1 MKKRLFI
8 FGVCLCVAG
17 RLIAQDVHF
26 MMQHEK
32 TTMKSSVHGS
42 NGIPLK
48 LKTNLLYDALHVP
61 NLSAELGLGKNMSI
75 GLDYWYTWFDSNP
88 THNYWR
94 SYGGGIGIRR
104 YFGRQSYRQS
114 LTGHHIGIVSQMGM
128 YDVEYGKRGNMSDFS
143 YTLGTEYGYVFPL
156 SSRFSL
162 DLSVAFGYFGGRYK
176 VYDPIDTHYVWK
188 KNHNRNY
195 FGPIKADITL
205 AYQISKCRK
214 GDKR

>member
-1 MKKRLFI
+1 MKKRLFV

-26 MMQHEK
+26 MKQHEEAV
-32 TTMKSSVHGS
+32 MKSSVYASKGM
-42 NGIPLK
+42 PLK
-48 LKTNLLYDALHVP
+48 LKTNLLYDALYVP

-104 YFGRQSYRQS
+104 YLGEQSYRQS

-128 YDVEYGKRGNMSDFS
+128 YDVEYGKEAICPTFPIHWEPNMAMSF
-143 YTLGTEYGYVFPL
+143 
-156 SSRFSL
+156 R
-162 DLSVAFGYFGGRYK
+162 
-176 VYDPIDTHYVWK
+176 
-188 KNHNRNY
+188 
-195 FGPIKADITL
+195 
-205 AYQISKCRK
+205 
-214 GDKR
+214 

>member
-26 MMQHEK
+26 IMQHKK
-32 TTMKSSVHGS
+32 TAMKSSVHGS
-42 NGIPLK
+42 KGIPLK

-104 YFGRQSYRQS
+104 YFGGQSYRQS
-114 LTGHHIGIVSQMGM
+114 
-128 YDVEYGKRGNMSDFS
+128 
-143 YTLGTEYGYVFPL
+143 
-156 SSRFSL
+156 
-162 DLSVAFGYFGGRYK
+162 
-176 VYDPIDTHYVWK
+176 
-188 KNHNRNY
+188 
-195 FGPIKADITL
+195 
-205 AYQISKCRK
+205 
-214 GDKR
+214 

>member
-1 MKKRLFI
+1 MNNLFFTQLKKELFTAI
-8 FGVCLCVAG
+8 TE
-17 RLIAQDVHF
+17 R
-26 MMQHEK
+26 E
-32 TTMKSSVHGS
+32 SVTGKCETL
-42 NGIPLK
+42 N
-48 LKTNLLYDALHVP
+48 NLLYDALYVP

-104 YFGRQSYRQS
+104 YLGEQSYRQS

-188 KNHNRNY
+188 ENRNRNY

-205 AYQISKCRK
+205 AYQISKYRK

>member
-26 MMQHEK
+26 IMQHKK
-32 TTMKSSVHGS
+32 TAMKSSVHGS
-42 NGIPLK
+42 KGIPLK

-104 YFGRQSYRQS
+104 YFGGQSYRQS
-114 LTGHHIGIVSQMGM
+114 LTGYHIGIVNQMGM

-156 SSRFSL
+156 SSRFCL
-162 DLSVAFGYFGGRYK
+162 HLF
-176 VYDPIDTHYVWK
+176 PVWQ
-188 KNHNRNY
+188 
-195 FGPIKADITL
+195 L
-205 AYQISKCRK
+205 ASAIQMEQKQQ
-214 GDKR
+214 KRS

>member
-26 MMQHEK
+26 MIQHEK
-32 TTMKSSVHGS
+32 TAMKSSVHGS
-42 NGIPLK
+42 KGIPLK

-61 NLSAELGLGKNMSI
+61 NLSAELGLGRNMSI

-104 YFGRQSYRQS
+104 YFSGQSYRQS

-156 SSRFSL
+156 SSRFCLHLFPVWQLAS
-162 DLSVAFGYFGGRYK
+162 AFLMEQK
-176 VYDPIDTHYVWK
+176 
-188 KNHNRNY
+188 
-195 FGPIKADITL
+195 
-205 AYQISKCRK
+205 QQ
-214 GDKR
+214 KRS

>member
-1 MKKRLFI
+1 
-8 FGVCLCVAG
+8 
-17 RLIAQDVHF
+17 
-26 MMQHEK
+26 
-32 TTMKSSVHGS
+32 MKSSVHGS
-42 NGIPLK
+42 KGIPLK

-104 YFGRQSYRQS
+104 YFGGQSYRQS
-114 LTGHHIGIVSQMGM
+114 LTGHHIGIANQMGM

-162 DLSVAFGYFGGRYK
+162 DLSVAFGYFGGKYK
-176 VYDPIDTHYVWK
+176 VYDPIDTHYVWQESRY
-188 KNHNRNY
+188 RNY

>member
-1 MKKRLFI
+1 
-8 FGVCLCVAG
+8 
-17 RLIAQDVHF
+17 
-26 MMQHEK
+26 
-32 TTMKSSVHGS
+32 MKSSVYASKGM
-42 NGIPLK
+42 PLK
-48 LKTNLLYDALHVP
+48 LKTNLLYDALYVP

-104 YFGRQSYRQS
+104 YFGEQSYRQS
-114 LTGHHIGIVSQMGM
+114 LTGHHVGIVSQMGM

-143 YTLGTEYGYVFPL
+143 YTLGTEYGYVFSL
-156 SSRFSL
+156 SSCFSL

-188 KNHNRNY
+188 ENRNRNY

-205 AYQISKCRK
+205 AYQISKFRK

>member
-26 MMQHEK
+26 IMQHKK
-32 TTMKSSVHGS
+32 TAMKSSVHGS
-42 NGIPLK
+42 KGIPLK

-61 NLSAELGLGKNMSI
+61 NLSAELGLGRNMSI

-94 SYGGGIGIRR
+94 SYGGGIDIRR
-104 YFGRQSYRQS
+104 YFGEQSYRQS

-162 DLSVAFGYFGGRYK
+162 DLSVAFVYFGGRYK
-176 VYDPIDTHYVWK
+176 V
-188 KNHNRNY
+188 
-195 FGPIKADITL
+195 
-205 AYQISKCRK
+205 
-214 GDKR
+214 

>member
-1 MKKRLFI
+1 MKKRLFV

-26 MMQHEK
+26 MKQHEEAV
-32 TTMKSSVHGS
+32 MKSSVYASKGMS
-42 NGIPLK
+42 LK
-48 LKTNLLYDALHVP
+48 LKTNLLYDALYVP

-104 YFGRQSYRQS
+104 YLGEQSYRQS

-128 YDVEYGKRGNMSDFS
+128 YDVEYGKRGNMSDFF

-188 KNHNRNY
+188 ENRNRNY

-205 AYQISKCRK
+205 AYQISKYRK